1 MSKQTRHLMSNPIM
15 TYANPYYPKNNN
27 NNNNN
32 NVKSY
37 LWDAFISQFVN
48 YFSYYLLVSSESPI
62 YFI

>member
-15 TYANPYYPKNNN
+15 TYANPYYPKKNN

-48 YFSYYLLVSSESPI
+48 YFSY
-62 YFI
+62 